1 MGFHFSLSLK
11 LSDKAETGS
20 SAQFHSFPFPASTS
34 TTLQTQEGDCYP
46 LCIVILLVGPSW
58 LLFFVWNSSVVAA
71 GKLAMAK
78 SGSSILQS

>member
-20 SAQFHSFPFPASTS
+20 SAQFHSFQFPASTS

-46 LCIVILLVGPSW
+46 LCIVILLVGPW
-58 LLFFVWNSSVVAA
+58 LLFFVWNSSVVAE
-71 GKLAMAK
+71 GNLAK